1 MQGLI
6 HVYIHCLCIYSFYLI
21 DLFYYMFLFIK
32 STFLLFIDRLI
43 DFIILFI
50 EYIYSL
56 YCAFII
62 LLID

>member
-1 MQGLI
+1 MC
-6 HVYIHCLCIYSFYLI
+6 IHCLCIYSFYLI

-32 STFLLFIDRLI
+32 IKFLMFIDRLI

-50 EYIYSL
+50 EYIYGL

-62 LLID
+62 